1 MPEIL
6 ASLLWG
12 WHVLLLILAAG
23 AYFSWSTGFYQLR
36 CLGRWMKAALCPPQ
50 EQGGITSFQAL
61 TAALAG
67 SLGTGNIV
75 GVGMALAAG
84 GPGAL
89 FWMWVS
95 ALLGMMTVYAE
106 NVLAARHREA
116 PGPLGYLRQ
125 AGRWGGVLAWVYAGG
140 CCLSSLGMGNMAQTN
155 AAGTALTDLGM
166 PLWVTAAILGL
177 LAWAAARGGLGFG
190 VKITQRLVPLMS
202 LLFFGAA
209 VWVLWDCRQNLPGA
223 LASVFREA
231 FSLKAGAGGILA
243 GLTALQV
250 GVSRGVFTNEAGLG
264 SSAFAYDGVRGR
276 SPEELGCLGIFQVFA
291 DTIVMCTVTGL
302 CVLGSGVTGNP
313 GTLVTAAFE
322 SALGPWGGR
331 AVSLSTALF
340 AAATLT
346 AWSCYGREGLAY
358 LTGGRGRELY
368 ALAAGGAAV
377 LGCFLPLGAVFQL
390 GDAMNG
396 LMALPNLCALFLLRR
411 QVGREQEVAKP
422 KIFHAKFL
430 KKTW

>member
-36 CLGRWMKAALCPPQ
+36 CLDRWMRAALCPPQ

-75 GVGMALAAG
+75 GVGVALAAG

-106 NVLAARHREA
+106 NALAARHREA

-231 FSLKAGAGGILA
+231 FSLKAGAGGTLA

-302 CVLGSGVTGNP
+302 CVLGSGVTGGP

-422 KIFHAKFL
+422 KIFHVKFL